1 VTTSAAAGA
10 GESALA
16 RRVDTL
22 QVGSLAALG
31 LAIVLWAVSLRPIDV
46 GRMTDLGLVSVL
58 PPLVFAS
65 LLVLTLSFSV
75 VVTLRSRSTGLLLLH
90 VLVLI
95 VLLYALAT
103 IIEPATRFS
112 VSWRHAGIVD
122 VLARTGQIDP
132 AIDAYFSWPGFFTL
146 GTLLTQA
153 AGLSTALDLAPWAPL
168 AFNLLYLPAI
178 LLVMRAGTTNPR
190 VVWTG
195 VWIFFVGNW
204 IGQDYFSPQGFDYF
218 LYVLT
223 IGILLTWFRTAPQ
236 GSGWF
241 ASRFRPIDEPPS
253 VALTPFQRAA
263 MMSVIVL
270 IFATTVYSH
279 QLTPFALLGIVIVL
293 TLIRRLSVSGLP
305 VLMAV
310 VLGTWLSYM
319 TVQYLSGHISQLIE
333 RIGNVDTTVT
343 ANLTDRLRGSN
354 LHLIV
359 LAIRLATTAGLFGLA
374 AIGTLHRWFSGR
386 RDLTWPILAFTPFG
400 LLLLQSYGGE
410 MLLRVY
416 LFSLPFTAFLAAYA
430 LVEWGSAERLRRV
443 IPVALVTTLL
453 LASFLVSRYG
463 NERMDAPTTKE
474 VAGMDQLY
482 QIAPHD
488 ALLVAVADTPFWKY
502 RDYELYHYATV
513 TDFVVTDD
521 VAAILARMRQTATR
535 PAFLV
540 VSSTQRAALEL
551 QYGLPSSTWQILQN
565 GLLADPAVRL
575 VYINPDIQIF
585 EMTPRAVS

>member
-1 VTTSAAAGA
+1 
-10 GESALA
+10 
-16 RRVDTL
+16 
-22 QVGSLAALG
+22 
-31 LAIVLWAVSLRPIDV
+31 
-46 GRMTDLGLVSVL
+46 MTDLGLVSVL

-65 LLVLTLSFSV
+65 LFGLTISFAV
-75 VVTLRSRSTGLLLLH
+75 MVTFRTRSTGLVLLH
-90 VLVLI
+90 ILALI
-95 VLLYALAT
+95 VLLYALPA
-103 IIEPATRFS
+103 IVEPAARFS
-112 VSWRHAGIVD
+112 VSWRHAGIIE
-122 VLARTGQIDP
+122 VLTRTGHIDP

-146 GTLLTQA
+146 GALLTQA

-178 LLVMRAGTTNPR
+178 LLVLRAGTTNPR
-190 VVWTG
+190 VVWVG
-195 VWIFFVGNW
+195 VWVFFVGNW

-218 LYVLT
+218 LYLLT

-241 ASRFRPIDEPPS
+241 ASRFRPTDEPPS
-253 VALTPFQRAA
+253 VALRPFQRAA
-263 MMSVIVL
+263 MMAVIVL

-293 TLIRRLSVSGLP
+293 VLTRRMSASGLP
-305 VLMAV
+305 ILMGV

-319 TVQYLSGHISQLIE
+319 TVQYLSGHIDQLIQ

-359 LAIRLATTAGLFGLA
+359 LGIRLGTTAGLFGLA

-386 RDLTWPILAFTPFG
+386 RDLTWPILALTPFG
-400 LLLLQSYGGE
+400 LLGLQSYGGE

-430 LVEWGSAERLRRV
+430 LVEWGTGERLRRV
-443 IPVALVTTLL
+443 VPVALVTSLL
-453 LASFLVSRYG
+453 LASFLVGRYG
-463 NERMDAPTTKE
+463 NERMDMATADEAT
-474 VAGMDQLY
+474 GMEQLY

-488 ALLVAVADTPFWKY
+488 ALLVAIADNAFWKY
-502 RDYELYHYATV
+502 RDYELYHYAIV

-521 VAAILARMRQTATR
+521 VSAILARMRQTATR

-540 VSSTQRAALEL
+540 VSRAQRAALEL
-551 QYGLPSSTWQILQN
+551 QYGLPATTWQTLQN
-565 GLLADPAVRL
+565 GLLTDSAVRL
-575 VYINPDIQIF
+575 VFINPDVQIF
-585 EMTPRAVS
+585 EMTPRAAS